1 MNVTE
6 TERFLYHRIEA
17 LENKLVELETTNK
30 ILEEENKE
38 LKLMQL
44 RGYLILSEDKN
55 RHEET
60 NKLIGAKIDTFK
72 FLLKLMSMTAIALI
86 LAKLLNI

>member
-6 TERFLYHRIEA
+6 TERFLHYRVEA
-17 LENKLVELETTNK
+17 LENKLSELETINK

-44 RGYLILSEDKN
+44 RSYLILSEDKN

-60 NKLIGAKIDTFK
+60 KQTNWGEDRYF
-72 FLLKLMSMTAIALI
+72 
-86 LAKLLNI
+86 